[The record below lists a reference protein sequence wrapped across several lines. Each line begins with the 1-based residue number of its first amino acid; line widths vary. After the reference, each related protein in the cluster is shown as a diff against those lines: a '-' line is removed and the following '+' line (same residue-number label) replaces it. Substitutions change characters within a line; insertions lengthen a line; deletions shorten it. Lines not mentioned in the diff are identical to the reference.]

1 MKKVSIII
9 PLYNVEKF
17 VRFALESATSQ
28 TYPNIEIL
36 VVDDESSD
44 GGVDICRQFGDP
56 RIRIFQQEN
65 RGLAGARNTG
75 IRNAK
80 GEYIAFLD
88 ADDLWEPDKL
98 EKHIRHLERAPD
110 VGVSFSY
117 SRFIDQQNNPIGIF
131 QFSKIKDI
139 TPLDVLC
146 RSPIGNGSAGVFR
159 REVFED
165 IAFSVMHGDTLV
177 EEYFD
182 EKFRDSEDVECWMRI
197 AVQTPWKMEGI
208 PEALT
213 LYRVNPKGMSANLY
227 KKMTSWEDVLNKVAS
242 YAPEE
247 MVKWEHPGRA
257 YHLRYLSRRATTLR
271 DKKQAV
277 HLFSRALKSYWQIV
291 IEEPFRTGL
300 TGSAAYLLW
309 VLPESWYDQL
319 FTRMMQMTGQRQRRY
334 IVDAD
339 GSVQSLTAKTQTAN
353 TQAVNS

>member
-1 MKKVSIII
+1 MKKASIVI

-17 VRFALESATSQ
+17 IRFALQSASAQ

-44 GGVDICRQFGDP
+44 GGVEICRQFDDP
-56 RIRIFQQEN
+56 RIKIFQQEN

-75 IRNAK
+75 IRNAQ
-80 GEYIAFLD
+80 GDYIAFLD

-98 EKHIRHLERAPD
+98 EKHIRHLESAPD

-117 SRFIDQQNNPIGIF
+117 SKFIDQQNNPIGLF
-131 QFSKIKDI
+131 QFASKLKDI

-146 RSPIGNGSAGVFR
+146 RSPISNGSAGVFR
-159 REVFED
+159 KEVFED
-165 IAFSVMHGDTLV
+165 IAFTAMHGDTPV

-182 EKFRDSEDVECWMRI
+182 ENFRDSEDIECWMRI
-197 AVQTPWKMEGI
+197 AVLTDWKMEGV

-213 LYRVNPKGMSANLY
+213 MYRINPKGMSANLY
-227 KKMTSWEDVLNKVAS
+227 KKMTSWEDVLDKIRT

-271 DKKQAV
+271 DKVQAV
-277 HLFSRALKSYWQIV
+277 QLFSRAIKSYWPLI
-291 IEEPFRTGL
+291 IEEPLRTGI
-300 TGSAAYLLW
+300 TGSAAFLLW
-309 VLPESWYDQL
+309 VLPESVFDRV
-319 FTRMMQMTGQRQRRY
+319 FMKMMQVTGDRQRRRLLGA
-334 IVDAD
+334 DAEPP
-339 GSVQSLTAKTQTAN
+339 AKTATLNQQTAAN
-353 TQAVNS
+353 T